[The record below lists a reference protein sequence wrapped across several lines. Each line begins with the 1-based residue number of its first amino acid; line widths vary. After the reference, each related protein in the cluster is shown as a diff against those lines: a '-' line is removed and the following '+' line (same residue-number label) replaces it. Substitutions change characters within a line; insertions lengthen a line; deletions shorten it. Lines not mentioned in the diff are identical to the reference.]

1 MNRLLTLHT
10 GLGEQ
15 ALRLFL
21 LNLLWLAGAVAGG
34 VVLGAFPATAAAMGV
49 LRRDAMDR
57 RAEHLGGDAAVRE
70 PLAREFAALWRR
82 EFRSA
87 NALGWILTAGW
98 ALLVYEYWVLGNNS
112 LGLPGGA
119 AAGAI
124 LALMLVLFVMTSNLW
139 ALQAHFVEGPLAL
152 LRRSLV
158 LTLGRPVSALLV
170 AVGVLAV
177 AAGYVMLPG
186 LGAVFG
192 VTLAAFLT
200 TQFLWGTGILAA
212 PTPMQTEA

>member
-1 MNRLLTLHT
+1 M
-10 GLGEQ
+10 
-15 ALRLFL
+15 
-21 LNLLWLAGAVAGG
+21 
-34 VVLGAFPATAAAMGV
+34 
-49 LRRDAMDR
+49 
-57 RAEHLGGDAAVRE
+57 
-70 PLAREFAALWRR
+70 
-82 EFRSA
+82 
-87 NALGWILTAGW
+87 LGWIVAAAW
-98 ALLVYEYWVLGNNS
+98 ALLVYEYWLLGNNR

-139 ALQAHFVEGPLAL
+139 ALQAHFAEGPLAL

-158 LTLGRPVSALLV
+158 LTLGRPVSALLL
-170 AVGVLAV
+170 AAGVLAV

-212 PTPMQTEA
+212 APVTPSEA

>member
-1 MNRLLTLHT
+1 MRRVVGWHT
-10 GLGEQ
+10 GLGEH

-21 LNLLWLAGAVAGG
+21 LHLLWLAGAVAGG
-34 VVLGAFPATAAAMGV
+34 VVLGVFPATSAAMGV

-70 PLAREFAALWRR
+70 PLHREFAALWRR

-87 NALGWILTAGW
+87 NVLGWILAAAW
-98 ALLVYEYWVLGNNS
+98 ALLVYEYWLLGNNR

-139 ALQAHFVEGPLAL
+139 ALQAHFAEGPLAL

-158 LTLGRPVSALLV
+158 LTLGRPVSALLL

-212 PTPMQTEA
+212 APVTPSEA